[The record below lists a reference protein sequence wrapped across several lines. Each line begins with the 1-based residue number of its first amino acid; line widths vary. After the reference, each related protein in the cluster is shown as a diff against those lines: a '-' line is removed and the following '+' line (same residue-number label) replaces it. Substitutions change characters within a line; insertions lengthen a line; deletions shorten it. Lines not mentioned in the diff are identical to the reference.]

1 MTWGQ
6 LRLQLQTAAP
16 GVSLDL
22 IDGYLNARYET
33 VLEAADWQG
42 LKKHA
47 PLQTAAAH
55 QSVSPETVTFT
66 VGSATVTGVN
76 TGWTSAQIAATP
88 KLYRPGDT
96 VTYAATWVSATSL
109 SLDRPYEGPTGT
121 EAAGTVYTASA
132 YVLMQNVYPA
142 PANCRTVVS
151 ILDPV
156 TGFPLN
162 PMSKDE
168 LDASAG
174 PRTLVANPVYY
185 VPYDDSDEST
195 PPVVREIELFPP
207 PAHGRALNMQYVYQP
222 LYFDGQSTNLSP
234 LPWVSSTVLLEGCR
248 AEIAAHL
255 GNQLQVTYYEA
266 KFTQEL
272 NRMLLLEHAQKRAKR
287 PMQFASRFTRHRMAR
302 AARGYGRNWGI
313 GQGGP
318 Y

>member
-22 IDGYLNARYET
+22 IDAYLNTRYET
-33 VLEAADWQG
+33 VLEAGDWQG

-47 PLQTAAAH
+47 PLQTSAAH
-55 QSVSPETVTFT
+55 QSTSDTVTLT
-66 VGSATVTGVN
+66 VGSAAVAGTN
-76 TGWTSAQIAATP
+76 TTWTAAQIAATP

-96 VTYAATWVSATSL
+96 VIYIATWVSATAL
-109 SLDRPYEGPTGT
+109 TLDRPYEGPTGT
-121 EAAGTVYTASA
+121 EAAGKVYAGSA

-156 TGFPLN
+156 TNYPLEL
-162 PMSKDE
+162 MSKEE
-168 LDASAG
+168 LDGSAG

-185 VPYDDSDEST
+185 APYDDSDEAS
-195 PPVVREIELFPP
+195 PPVVRQIELFPP
-207 PAHGRALNMQYVYQP
+207 PAYARALNLEYIYNPVF
-222 LYFDGQSTNLSP
+222 FDGQSTNLSP
-234 LPWVSSTVLLEGCR
+234 LPWVSATVLLMGCR
-248 AEIAAHL
+248 ADIAVHL

-272 NRMLLLEHAQKRAKR
+272 NRLLLLEHAQKRVKR
-287 PMQFASRFTRHRMAR
+287 PMQMARRFTRHRMAR
-302 AARGYGRNWGI
+302 AARSMNRQWGP